1 MSHFWK
7 NNSLSIV
14 LSLLILVLSIYS
26 LFVGVLDISLIELI
40 SSPDQLE
47 ILAISRFPR
56 LMAILLSGA
65 GLAVAGLIMQNLCA
79 NKFVSPS
86 TAATIQSAQLG
97 ILIAM
102 LFLPSSTLMERAY
115 FSFAFA
121 MLGTWIFVS
130 FVQRV
135 QLKDMI
141 LVPLV
146 GIMFGNIISGITA
159 FIAFRFEM
167 NQALSSFLVGHFSTV
182 IRGHYEIVYM
192 VAPLILLAC
201 YFARYFN
208 IVGMGRNFSQNLGV
222 NYSLFLLLGLSL
234 AAMITASVVVVVG
247 TISYI
252 GLIVPNLVTIYKG
265 DNLKNTITDTALAGS
280 LFVLVCDLIGRI
292 IIAPYELPIEL
303 ISGCVGSLIFIS
315 LIFYRIHGS
324 KSHGSFMS
332 FIKKILSSPQANSC
346 SSAPS
351 CMNAANHENTG
362 IYPHGACASQSS
374 VLHSTV
380 LSPGQCADKD
390 SVTTPHTASAAAP
403 SCTIAATNLDYRCS
417 KPSHT
422 ISS

>member
-222 NYSLFLLLGLSL
+222 NYSIFLLLGLSL
-234 AAMITASVVVVVG
+234 AAMITASVVV
-247 TISYI
+247 
-252 GLIVPNLVTIYKG
+252 PEC
-265 DNLKNTITDTALAGS
+265 
-280 LFVLVCDLIGRI
+280 F
-292 IIAPYELPIEL
+292 
-303 ISGCVGSLIFIS
+303 
-315 LIFYRIHGS
+315 
-324 KSHGSFMS
+324 
-332 FIKKILSSPQANSC
+332 
-346 SSAPS
+346 
-351 CMNAANHENTG
+351 
-362 IYPHGACASQSS
+362 
-374 VLHSTV
+374 
-380 LSPGQCADKD
+380 
-390 SVTTPHTASAAAP
+390 
-403 SCTIAATNLDYRCS
+403 
-417 KPSHT
+417 
-422 ISS
+422 

>member
-1 MSHFWK
+1 MSQFWK

-14 LSLLILVLSIYS
+14 LFTLLIILSIGS
-26 LFVGVLDISLIELI
+26 LFVGVIDISLSELL
-40 SSPDQLE
+40 SSPEQLE
-47 ILAISRFPR
+47 LLAISRFPR
-56 LMAILLSGA
+56 LMAILMAGS

-115 FSFAFA
+115 FAFGFA
-121 MLGTWIFVS
+121 MIGTWIFVS

-159 FIAFRFEM
+159 FIAFHYEM
-167 NQALSSFLVGHFSTV
+167 NQALASFLVGHFSTV

-192 VAPLILLAC
+192 VAPLVLLAC
-201 YFARYFN
+201 YFARHFN
-208 IVGMGRNFSQNLGV
+208 IVGMGRNFSHNLGV
-222 NYSLFLLLGLSL
+222 NYSLFLLIGLSL

-265 DNLKNTITDTALAGS
+265 DNLRNTILDTALAGA
-280 LFVLVCDLIGRI
+280 LFVLICDLIGRVV
-292 IIAPYELPIEL
+292 IAPYELPIEL
-303 ISGCVGSLIFIS
+303 ISGCVGSVIFIS
-315 LIFYRIHGS
+315 LIFYRIRGS
-324 KSHGSFMS
+324 KAPALAT
-332 FIKKILSSPQANSC
+332 IKKLLSSPPSSSC
-346 SSAPS
+346 PCPAS
-351 CMNAANHENTG
+351 
-362 IYPHGACASQSS
+362 ISQSS
-374 VLHSTV
+374 VDQSSYKVESQQEQKNKHEHEHEHEHQLIHDVSASKHEPFMAKQRESLGSNKSST
-380 LSPGQCADKD
+380 LSSRKL
-390 SVTTPHTASAAAP
+390 TTE
-403 SCTIAATNLDYRCS
+403 L
-417 KPSHT
+417 
-422 ISS
+422 

>member
-1 MSHFWK
+1 MSQFWK

-14 LSLLILVLSIYS
+14 LFTLLIILSIGS
-26 LFVGVLDISLIELI
+26 LFVGVIDISLSELL
-40 SSPDQLE
+40 SSPEQLE
-47 ILAISRFPR
+47 LLAISRFPR
-56 LMAILLSGA
+56 LMAILMAGS

-115 FSFAFA
+115 FAFGFA
-121 MLGTWIFVS
+121 MIGTWIFVS

-159 FIAFRFEM
+159 FIAFRHEM
-167 NQALSSFLVGHFSTV
+167 NQALASFLVGHFSTV

-192 VAPLILLAC
+192 VAPLVLLAC
-201 YFARYFN
+201 YFARHFN
-208 IVGMGRNFSQNLGV
+208 IVGMGRNFSHNLGV
-222 NYSLFLLLGLSL
+222 NYSLFLLIGLSL

-265 DNLKNTITDTALAGS
+265 DNLRNTILDTALAGA
-280 LFVLVCDLIGRI
+280 LFVLICDLIGRVV
-292 IIAPYELPIEL
+292 IAPYELPIEL
-303 ISGCVGSLIFIS
+303 ISGCVGSVIFIS
-315 LIFYRIHGS
+315 LIFYRIRGS
-324 KSHGSFMS
+324 KAPALAT
-332 FIKKILSSPQANSC
+332 IKKLLSSPPSSSC
-346 SSAPS
+346 SCPVV
-351 CMNAANHENTG
+351 M
-362 IYPHGACASQSS
+362 SQSS
-374 VLHSTV
+374 VEQSSYKVESQHEQKNKHEHEHEHEHEHQLIH
-380 LSPGQCADKD
+380 D
-390 SVTTPHTASAAAP
+390 AAA
-403 SCTIAATNLDYRCS
+403 S
-417 KPSHT
+417 KHEPFMAKQRESLGSNK
-422 ISS
+422 SSSLSSRKLTTEL

>member
-1 MSHFWK
+1 M
-7 NNSLSIV
+7 
-14 LSLLILVLSIYS
+14 
-26 LFVGVLDISLIELI
+26 
-40 SSPDQLE
+40 
-47 ILAISRFPR
+47 
-56 LMAILLSGA
+56 
-65 GLAVAGLIMQNLCA
+65 
-79 NKFVSPS
+79 
-86 TAATIQSAQLG
+86 
-97 ILIAM
+97 
-102 LFLPSSTLMERAY
+102 
-115 FSFAFA
+115 
-121 MLGTWIFVS
+121 
-130 FVQRV
+130 
-135 QLKDMI
+135 
-141 LVPLV
+141 
-146 GIMFGNIISGITA
+146 
-159 FIAFRFEM
+159 
-167 NQALSSFLVGHFSTV
+167 
-182 IRGHYEIVYM
+182 
-192 VAPLILLAC
+192 
-201 YFARYFN
+201 
-208 IVGMGRNFSQNLGV
+208 
-222 NYSLFLLLGLSL
+222 
-234 AAMITASVVVVVG
+234 G

-332 FIKKILSSPQANSC
+332 IIKKILSSPQANSC

-362 IYPHGACASQSS
+362 IDPYGACASRSS

-380 LSPGQCADKD
+380 LSPRQCADKD

-403 SCTIAATNLDYRCS
+403 SCTIATTNLDYRCS

>member
-201 YFARYFN
+201 YFARHFN

-265 DNLKNTITDTALAGS
+265 DNLRNTITDTALAGS
-280 LFVLVCDLIGRI
+280 LFVLACDLIGRI

-332 FIKKILSSPQANSC
+332 IIKKILSSPQANSC
-346 SSAPS
+346 SSASS
-351 CMNAANHENTG
+351 CMNAANHENSG
-362 IYPHGACASQSS
+362 IYPHGACASRSS

-380 LSPGQCADKD
+380 LSPRQCADKD
-390 SVTTPHTASAAAP
+390 SETMPHTASAAAP
-403 SCTIAATNLDYRCS
+403 CCTIAATNLDYRCS